1 MCTPVT
7 PETLIFFYLR
17 ASCGPKPHSQ
27 IYKWYAYKELNPNL
41 SVRSAMLFPLSYR
54 RMVCL
59 ERFELSTPRAQS
71 ECSGQTELQAD
82 EFYSVSIALTSS
94 WQNPGLLLNKLRIEL
109 ATYNK
114 SYQNFSSD
122 LRRTSKP
129 RIIFSHVGDK
139 SEQ

>member
-1 MCTPVT
+1 
-7 PETLIFFYLR
+7 
-17 ASCGPKPHSQ
+17 
-27 IYKWYAYKELNPNL
+27 
-41 SVRSAMLFPLSYR
+41 
-54 RMVCL
+54 MVCL
-59 ERFELSTPRAQS
+59 VRFELTKTSRAQT
-71 ECSGQTELQAD
+71 ERSGQAELQAD

-94 WQNPGLLLNKLRIEL
+94 RSNPGLLLNKLRIEL